1 MQLTAKIKLI
11 PTVEHSNLIN
21 STLSEYVCVVNSL
34 VDMMFMFDT
43 CGKPTTKSV
52 DGKLPSALKNQCI
65 LDAKSI
71 FKTFRKRCF
80 EDAKWNNQHQGNKPR
95 ETKLP
100 ILRKPVAIWNNQN
113 FNVLEDS
120 IRFPVW
126 NEKSTRITVKALIT
140 PETLHILHT
149 HKLGTMRITCKNGK
163 LIAQITYEVYE
174 EQPFHG
180 NTMGVDLGIKCPAV
194 CYTDTGKIKFVG
206 NGRKNKTMRRHFQTK
221 RKKLGK
227 AKKPN
232 AIKKLNQ
239 KEQRIMEDV
248 DHKLSREIVNFA
260 VKNGVSTI
268 KMEKLAN
275 IRQETRKSR
284 KNNRSLSNWSFYRL
298 ASFIEYKAKLLG
310 IQIVYVNPAYTSQVC
325 PICGKHNHSDDRNYQ
340 CACGFHMHRDIVG
353 AMNICCTN

>member
-1 MQLTAKIKLI
+1 MQLIAKIKLI
-11 PTVEHSNLIN
+11 PTVEQSKLIN

-65 LDAKSI
+65 LDAKSV

-80 EDAKWNNQHQGNKPR
+80 EDAKWNNQHLGNKPR

-140 PETLHILHT
+140 PETLNILHT

-163 LIAQITYEVYE
+163 LIAQIAYEVYE
-174 EQPFHG
+174 EQPFCG

-239 KEQRIMEDV
+239 KEQRIMKDV

-260 VKNGVSTI
+260 AQNGVSII

-310 IQIVYVNPAYTSQVC
+310 IQVVYVNPAYTSQVC

-353 AMNICCTN
+353 AMNICYTN